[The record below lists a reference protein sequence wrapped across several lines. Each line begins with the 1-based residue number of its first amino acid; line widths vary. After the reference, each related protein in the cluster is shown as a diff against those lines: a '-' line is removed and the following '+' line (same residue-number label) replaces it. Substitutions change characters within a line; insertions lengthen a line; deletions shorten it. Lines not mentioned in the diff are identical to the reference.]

1 MEKIYELENVL
12 TEIEYLADTFC
23 ALDIANRSGNVEL
36 PRSALSVPA
45 DSLKLNVGK
54 AREIYESILNEK
66 GSAHP
71 CG

>member
-1 MEKIYELENVL
+1 MEKIYELENTL

-36 PRSALSVPA
+36 PRGALSVPV
-45 DSLKLNVGK
+45 DSLKLNVEK
-54 AREIYESILNEK
+54 AREIYEAILKEK
-66 GSAHP
+66 SSAHP

>member
-1 MEKIYELENVL
+1 MEKIYELEVAL

-36 PRSALSVPA
+36 SRSALSIPA
-45 DSLKLNVGK
+45 DCLKLNAEK
-54 AREIYESILNEK
+54 IREIYESILKEK
-66 GSAHP
+66 SCVHQ